1 MEFSDVQRL
10 CVEGL
15 SLQNVVADVC
25 AYRAPSA
32 DFGARR
38 ACGMLAL
45 DWAAAGLA
53 LEKGSLVLIEV
64 LIEAAS
70 GAEIACLLA
79 GKDLPM
85 LRVVTR

>member
-1 MEFSDVQRL
+1 MDFSDVQRL

-15 SLQNVVADVC
+15 SLQNVAADVC

-53 LEKGSLVLIEV
+53 LEKGSLVLIE
-64 LIEAAS
+64 AAS

>member
-1 MEFSDVQRL
+1 M
-10 CVEGL
+10 
-15 SLQNVVADVC
+15 QNVAADVR

-53 LEKGSLVLIEV
+53 LEKGSLVLIE
-64 LIEAAS
+64 AAS
-70 GAEIACLLA
+70 GAEIACLFA